1 MESNIRI
8 PHVAKGTKAEECI
21 MRAIK
26 SKEEDGKR
34 KVVFGQ
40 IFENIGELEL
50 EDASSFNYFLYVC
63 INKLFSN
70 ETWCNYTPDEKHIL
84 KLFNSAYNISTRAN
98 TATVPRLYYNRYFEM
113 VEKWEF
119 NSEEREH
126 QRNIEEIRT
135 IFSMV
140 HAILDREPEKSKQM
154 EDFLG
159 YLESEDEYPSYLKYF
174 QPLNKDLKADEPEV
188 GVENAQTTLSNE
200 EDEMETSSIKK
211 ERAKAA
217 IKMLLEYS
225 DSDYSLAKNKSLWW
239 AVFRFFAERE
249 FCPNNMAAFCR
260 LMNEWGFQVSV
271 SNLKGPNS
279 KMERLNEVRT
289 QNWKEL
295 VDTSTGAELKQ
306 IKVGMKLIEI
316 LRRLPK
322 P

>member
-1 MESNIRI
+1 MESKIRI

-21 MRAIK
+21 MRAVK
-26 SKEEDGKR
+26 AKEVDGKR

-98 TATVPRLYYNRYFEM
+98 TVTVPRLYYNRYLEM
-113 VEKWEF
+113 VEEWEF
-119 NSEEREH
+119 NSEEREY

-188 GVENAQTTLSNE
+188 GVEDMLPDTISSFVIKNATQTLVKKIKEAYDSYCRDSE
-200 EDEMETSSIKK
+200 GKPSSAKMGILKK
-211 ERAKAA
+211 VLENHK
-217 IKMLLEYS
+217 LL
-225 DSDYSLAKNKSLWW
+225 SDYSTNSLL
-239 AVFRFFAERE
+239 E
-249 FCPNNMAAFCR
+249 
-260 LMNEWGFQVSV
+260 
-271 SNLKGPNS
+271 
-279 KMERLNEVRT
+279 
-289 QNWKEL
+289 EL
-295 VDTSTGAELKQ
+295 VKLNILPPSCMENDT
-306 IKVGMKLIEI
+306 
-316 LRRLPK
+316 LRANIDKKYNNLPCEYERFK
-322 P
+322 IRDKKTYDNIDGIFR

>member
-1 MESNIRI
+1 MESKIRI

-26 SKEEDGKR
+26 AKEEDGKR

-188 GVENAQTTLSNE
+188 GVEDMLPDTISSFVIKNATQTLVIKIKEAYDSYCRDKNGKP
-200 EDEMETSSIKK
+200 SSAKMALLKK
-211 ERAKAA
+211 VLESHK
-217 IKMLLEYS
+217 LL
-225 DSDYSLAKNKSLWW
+225 SDYSTKSLL
-239 AVFRFFAERE
+239 E
-249 FCPNNMAAFCR
+249 
-260 LMNEWGFQVSV
+260 
-271 SNLKGPNS
+271 
-279 KMERLNEVRT
+279 
-289 QNWKEL
+289 EL
-295 VDTSTGAELKQ
+295 VKLNILPPSCIENDTLRANTDKKYNKLGGYEQLKNPDKKTYDN
-306 IKVGMKLIEI
+306 IDGIF
-316 LRRLPK
+316 R
-322 P
+322 

>member
-1 MESNIRI
+1 MESKIRI

-26 SKEEDGKR
+26 AKEEDGKR

-63 INKLFSN
+63 INNLFSN
-70 ETWCNYTPDEKHIL
+70 ETWCNYTPDEIHIL

-113 VEKWEF
+113 VEEWEF

-188 GVENAQTTLSNE
+188 GVEYMLPGTISSFVIKNATQTLVKKIKEAYDSYFRDSE
-200 EDEMETSSIKK
+200 GKPSSAKMGILKK
-211 ERAKAA
+211 VLENHK
-217 IKMLLEYS
+217 LL
-225 DSDYSLAKNKSLWW
+225 SDYSTNSLL
-239 AVFRFFAERE
+239 E
-249 FCPNNMAAFCR
+249 
-260 LMNEWGFQVSV
+260 
-271 SNLKGPNS
+271 
-279 KMERLNEVRT
+279 
-289 QNWKEL
+289 EL
-295 VDTSTGAELKQ
+295 VKWKILPPSCMENDTLRANTDKKYNNLPCKYEQFKKNDKK
-306 IKVGMKLIEI
+306 IYDNIDEI
-316 LRRLPK
+316 FR
-322 P
+322 